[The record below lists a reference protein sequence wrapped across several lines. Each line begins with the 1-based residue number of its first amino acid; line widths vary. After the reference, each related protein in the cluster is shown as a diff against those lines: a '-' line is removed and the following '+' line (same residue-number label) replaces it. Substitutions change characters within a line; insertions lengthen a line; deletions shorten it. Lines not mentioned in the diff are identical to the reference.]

1 MKGDAVP
8 LMDYLAGSKNRFVIP
23 VYQRNYNWNETHC
36 KRLFDDLLKVIKS
49 KFRQHFLGSIVSVFN
64 KNGGEYEFL
73 VIDGQQR
80 ITTVSLILLAIYNLL
95 RENIIKT
102 RDENLI
108 NLIKN
113 EYLID
118 QYKNVIK
125 LKLINKDHEA
135 LKRLFNDNKAD
146 YIKDS
151 RVTVNY
157 EYFYKRIQNENLQP
171 DSLFRAL
178 NCLEII
184 DIQLDD
190 KDRPQLIFESL
201 NSTGLELSESD
212 KIRNYILMGLN
223 SREQNNFYETYW
235 YRIEENTKQD
245 GAYHVDMFIRD
256 YLSVKQK
263 RVPAISSIY
272 LTFKDYVET
281 NNFETESLL
290 KDLLDYSRFYSL
302 LIKPEEHKD
311 IDKRL
316 TACIYRLNWLKTTVT
331 RPFLLEVLRMQAAD
345 ELNLNET
352 INIFLIIENYIVR
365 RSVCELPT
373 SALNKMF
380 VALHNEIIGY
390 EGNNKNY
397 IEKLKYA
404 LLANQGKPYIP
415 KDDEFIEN
423 FANKEI
429 YAKANKNN
437 KLVYILERLE
447 NYGTAESKNIYEN
460 FGEAGGYSIE
470 HIMPQNLTPEWTRSL
485 GRSYNKIHNKW
496 LNKIANLTLTAYNS
510 KLSNKTFAEKRDM
523 PNGFKQSGFKLNL
536 NLSKLDSWGEQE
548 LEQRSD
554 DLTQRALE
562 IWPLPQTDFKAA
574 GEHFDTCSLDD
585 NFDLTNKKL
594 KKFAYQGS
602 EYAAKNWQ
610 DMFEQV
616 IKMLHSEDRYIL
628 NNLADNPDYKYA
640 SHDKTS
646 LRSCIEIEAGLYVE
660 SNTSTQYKISILRK
674 LFEQYQRD
682 QSDLIFYLDN

>member
-1 MKGDAVP
+1 MKGDALP
-8 LMDYLAGSKNRFVIP
+8 LMDYLAGSKSRFIIP
-23 VYQRNYNWNETHC
+23 VYQRNYDWKETHC
-36 KRLFDDLLKVIKS
+36 KRLFDDLIKVIKN

-64 KNGGEYEFL
+64 KNGSEYEYL

-80 ITTVSLILLAIYNLL
+80 ITSISLLLLAMYNLM
-95 RENIIKT
+95 RENIIKAK
-102 RDENLI
+102 DENLI
-108 NLIKN
+108 DLIYN
-113 EYLID
+113 EYLVD

-135 LKRLFNDNKAD
+135 FKRLFEDKAEH
-146 YIKDS
+146 IKDS
-151 RVTVNY
+151 RVTINY

-171 DSLFRAL
+171 DNLFRAL

-190 KDRPQLIFESL
+190 KDKPQLIFESL
-201 NSTGLELSESD
+201 NSTGLELSEGD
-212 KIRNYILMGLN
+212 KIRNYVLMSLPVK
-223 SREQNNFYETYW
+223 EQNNFYEKYW
-235 YRIEENTKQD
+235 NRIEENTTQD
-245 GAYHVDMFIRD
+245 NEYHADMFIRD
-256 YLSVKQK
+256 YLSVKQR

-272 LTFKDYVET
+272 FTFKDFVET
-281 NNFETESLL
+281 NNLETEDLL
-290 KDLLDYSRFYSL
+290 KELLSYSRFYNL
-302 LIKPEEHKD
+302 LIKPEAHKD
-311 IDKRL
+311 KDKNL

-331 RPFLLEVLRMQAAD
+331 RPFFLEILRLESEG
-345 ELNLNET
+345 ELSINDT

-365 RSVCELPT
+365 RSICELPT

-390 EGNNKNY
+390 EGNAENY

-404 LLANQGKPYIP
+404 LLANKGKPYIP
-415 KDDEFIEN
+415 RNDEFIDS

-447 NYGTAESKNIYEN
+447 NFGTAESKNIYEN
-460 FGEAGGYSIE
+460 FGEPGGYSIE

-485 GRSYNKIHNKW
+485 GRDYNKIYNKW

-523 PNGFKQSGFKLNL
+523 KDGFKQSGFKLNL
-536 NLSKLDSWGEQE
+536 NLSKLDAWGEAE
-548 LEQRSD
+548 LKQRSD
-554 DLTQRALE
+554 DLTRRALE
-562 IWPLPQTDFKAA
+562 VWPLPQTDFKAA

-594 KKFAYQGS
+594 KKFAYQGL

-616 IKMLHSEDRYIL
+616 VKMLHSEDRYIL
-628 NNLADNPDYKYA
+628 NNLADKPGYLFV
-640 SHDKTS
+640 SHNKDKFTNF
-646 LRSCIEIEAGLYVE
+646 IEIDSGLYVRGT
-660 SNTSTQYKISILRK
+660 TSTKDKISYLKK
-674 LFEQYQRD
+674 LFENYQRD
-682 QSDLIFYLDN
+682 PSDLVFYLDN